1 MSFLHRSRSGSPP
14 PPMPSPQLVP
24 TPLPSPPPF
33 TKKHSKSRVTPSLQN
48 SPPIPPSLIGSPLLR
63 KTLNSARSHD
73 RLDCKAKAGLFGDD
87 DEFGARRSR
96 ENRRCQSTTSLSSA
110 YSSPRSLKRTLAHI
124 TSRCRSPPPSP
135 AIVSP
140 PPPVP
145 PIPAFM
151 LAPTD
156 KRSTLQPSPKRSTA
170 NHAAIF
176 DLYLD
181 HPTEDTSLATR
192 QRCDSQPGG
201 ALTCMQ
207 FFAMHN
213 SPRHEHKV

>member
-1 MSFLHRSRSGSPP
+1 MSFARRSQSPP

-33 TKKHSKSRVTPSLQN
+33 TKKPSKSRLTVPTHH
-48 SPPIPPSLIGSPLLR
+48 SPAIPPSLIGSPLLK
-63 KTLNSARSHD
+63 KTLNSSRSHE
-73 RLDCKAKAGLFGDD
+73 RLDRKAKAGLFGDD
-87 DEFGARRSR
+87 DEFGARKSR
-96 ENRRCQSTTSLSSA
+96 ENRRCPSTASLSSA
-110 YSSPRSLKRTLAHI
+110 YSSPRSAKRTLGQLPL
-124 TSRCRSPPPSP
+124 RCRSPPPSP
-135 AIVSP
+135 AIASP

-156 KRSTLQPSPKRSTA
+156 KRSVLQPSPRRSSA
-170 NHAAIF
+170 QHSIL
-176 DLYLD
+176 DLYMD
-181 HPTEDTSLATR
+181 QSAEDASLASR
-192 QRCDSQPGG
+192 KRCESTPGG

-213 SPRHEHKV
+213 SPRRDCRV